1 MLINMGSQ
9 PMFRILFICMGNICR
24 SPTAEG
30 VMRRRLEE
38 AGLAKRV
45 QVDSAGTVGAH
56 AGEAPDVRAQRTAK
70 ARGVDLSRLRA
81 RQVEPRDFD
90 KYDLILSMDRRNLEI
105 LREQCQAWHLPKL
118 KLLMSYGSSE
128 GEEVPDPYYGGPQ
141 GFEVVFD
148 LVDDAVTGLIADL
161 RRQGLGES
169 PKP

>member
-1 MLINMGSQ
+1 
-9 PMFRILFICMGNICR
+9 MFRILFVCMGNICR

-30 VMRRRLEE
+30 VMRRRLDE
-38 AGLAKRV
+38 AGLTKLV
-45 QVDSAGTVGAH
+45 QVDSAGTYGAH
-56 AGEAPDVRAQRTAK
+56 AGEGPDGRSQRAAK

-90 KYDLILSMDRRNLEI
+90 KFDLILAMDRRNLEV
-105 LREQCQAWHLPKL
+105 LREQCPKWQQSKL
-118 KLLMSYGSSE
+118 KLLMSYGSSD
-128 GEEVPDPYYGGPQ
+128 GEEVPDPYYGGPK

-169 PKP
+169 QKT